1 MHAGASQENVVW
13 LEPPDTGPDTGTGA
27 PHLLEALSQSMAL
40 PPVLSAR
47 ERLTRWQW
55 EALGGLIVALI
66 LAALLV
72 PVLLGV
78 AAKVVF
84 WLLFSLTVVWRLAL
98 TIIGVLEKLRAR
110 KTPSVGKTADED
122 LPIYSI
128 AIALR
133 HEQNMM
139 DQLATSLRAID
150 WPEGKL
156 DIMLLI
162 EADDDGTL
170 DAALAADFPTGTDC
184 IIVPPGA
191 PLTKPRALNYG
202 LAAAMGEYI
211 AVLDAED
218 RPHPAQFREAYDL
231 FCRKGDA
238 LKCVQ
243 APLMASNGADGWLPG
258 QWSLEYAVQFGL
270 HVPALASLGLPVML
284 GGTSNHFRRA
294 DLIAFGGWDAWN
306 VTEDADLGLRIAR
319 LGGRTET
326 IQSGTLET
334 APENMTIWL
343 NQRSRWIKG
352 FVQTWLVCMRT
363 PVSLILELGPLRWLS
378 LQLTLGGAIVSAFL
392 YGPMVLMILLGT
404 LLPQVFNYTPVDL
417 GLFVAGCTGCMVADI
432 LAPGKWSLS
441 RVIAI
446 VTRPFYWPLLTAAA
460 IKAVVGL
467 VLQPSYWAKTPHMP
481 TA

>member
-1 MHAGASQENVVW
+1 MHAGASQDNVVW
-13 LEPPDTGPDTGTGA
+13 LEAPDTGTGA
-27 PHLLEALSQSMAL
+27 PHLLEALSQSRAL
-40 PPVLSAR
+40 PPDLSAR

-55 EALGGLIVALI
+55 EAFGGLIVALVV
-66 LAALLV
+66 AALLV
-72 PVLLGV
+72 PVWLGV

-98 TIIGVLEKLRAR
+98 TIIGVLENLTAR
-110 KTPSVGKTADED
+110 PKQASNQNSDED

-128 AIALR
+128 VIALR

-139 DQLATSLRAID
+139 EQLATSLRAID

-162 EADDDGTL
+162 EADDPGTL
-170 DAALAADFPTGTDC
+170 DAALAAGFPAGTDC
-184 IIVPPGA
+184 LVVPPA
-191 PLTKPRALNYG
+191 EPMTKPRALNYG
-202 LAAAMGEYI
+202 LAAALGEYI
-211 AVLDAED
+211 TVLDAED
-218 RPHPAQFREAYDL
+218 RPHPAQLRDAYDL
-231 FCRKGDA
+231 FRREGET

-243 APLMASNGADGWLPG
+243 APLVASNGVDGWLPA

-270 HVPALASLGLPVML
+270 HVPALASLSLPVML

-319 LGGRTET
+319 LGGRTMMIGSET
-326 IQSGTLET
+326 VET
-334 APENMTIWL
+334 APENMSIWL

-363 PVSLILELGPLRWLS
+363 PVSLFLELGPLRWLS

-404 LLPQVFNYTPVDL
+404 LFPQIFDYTPVDL
-417 GLFVAGCTGCMVADI
+417 GLFVAGCTGCLVADI

-441 RVIAI
+441 RAIAI
-446 VTRPFYWPLLTAAA
+446 VTRPLYWPLLTAAA
-460 IKAVVGL
+460 IKAVIGL
-467 VLQPSYWAKTPHMP
+467 VLRPSYWAKTPHMP
-481 TA
+481 SA